1 MEPCCPRASGERGE
15 RGRPEGRQGMTAHPA
30 DPLEELSPRRI
41 LGSPMLRSEDRALLT
56 GTARYTDDVP
66 CEGALHGVFVRSPIA
81 HALVRSVDVDEARAM
96 PGVVG
101 VFVAGDMSGLRM
113 PPVED
118 SPETFARP
126 LLATERVLFVGE
138 PVAVVVAQTRAQAV
152 DAADAVAVDY
162 EPLVPVID
170 PEAALEPGAPVL
182 FQAHGSNLAIRVDDV
197 AEDPNALEGAE
208 IIVRARFVNQRV
220 APVPMEPNGALAIA
234 GVAPDEPSVALWAS
248 VQAPHDTRRIVA
260 QVLGLDSAQVRVRT
274 AAVGGG
280 FGGKIPTYPEHVVI
294 AWLARRMGGAVRW
307 AETRTKNIVAMTHG
321 RGQVQHVEL
330 GATRDGRLT
339 GLRVLVI
346 QDIGAYASEAATLP
360 PLTGL
365 MASGPYRIPRID
377 FHAVSV
383 LTNTTPVG
391 AYRGAGRPEATWL
404 LERALD
410 MLAGDLGIDPAEI
423 RRRNFI
429 PPEAFPYRT
438 PTGATYDSGDLGRAL
453 DTALRAAGYTE
464 LRKEQ
469 AARIDRGETWRL
481 GVGIGSYI
489 EVTGWGSEFASVE
502 ADEKGTFTVLT
513 GTSPQGQGHET
524 AWAQIVADTLGAPF
538 DAVAVRHSDTALV
551 PRGEGTMGSRSLQVG
566 GSAVLRASMALLAK
580 ARRLAAHLLKTGESG
595 VRFSGGRIGVRGAP
609 ELSLSWGGLAAAA
622 ADSASLPPGME
633 TGLRAQDDFEMEDST
648 YPSGVHVAVVEVDT
662 ETGKVKLV
670 RHVAADDCGRRVNPM
685 LVEGQIHGGAAQGAA
700 QALYESFVYDEE
712 GNPLTSSLATYAM
725 PSAAEL
731 PAFDTIPLVTPTDR
745 NPLGAKGVGE
755 GGTIGAGPAVHN
767 AVIDALSHL
776 GVRHVDPPMT
786 PERVW
791 TAITDAGRDV
801 PGDRN
806 EGGAHGPAGP
816 ERFDRGNRHPN
827 AERPVSGRGVTPK
840 IR

>member
-1 MEPCCPRASGERGE
+1 
-15 RGRPEGRQGMTAHPA
+15 MTAHPP
-30 DPLEELSPRRI
+30 DPLEEFSPSRV
-41 LGSPMLRSEDRALLT
+41 LGSPVLRSEDRALLT
-56 GTARYTDDVP
+56 GAGRYLDDVP

-96 PGVVG
+96 PGVMG
-101 VFVAGDMSGLRM
+101 VFVADDMGGLRM

-126 LLATERVLFVGE
+126 LLAADRVLFAGE
-138 PVAVVVAQTRAQAV
+138 PVAVVVAQTRAQAM

-170 PEAALEPGAPVL
+170 PETALEPDAPVL
-182 FQAHGSNLAIRVDDV
+182 FPAHGSNLAIRVDDV
-197 AEDPNALEGAE
+197 AEDPGALEGAE

-234 GVAPDEPSVALWAS
+234 AVRPDQPSVTLWAS

-260 QVLGLDSAQVRVRT
+260 QVLGLDSGRVRVRT

-294 AWLARRMGGAVRW
+294 AWLARQMGSPVRW
-307 AETRTKNIVAMTHG
+307 SETRSENMVAMTHG

-330 GATRDGRLT
+330 GATRDGRLL
-339 GLRVLVI
+339 GLRVFVI

-404 LERALD
+404 LERAMD

-524 AWAQIVADTLGAPF
+524 AWAQIVADTLAAPF

-580 ARRLAAHLLKTGESG
+580 ARRLAAHLLEASESD
-595 VRFSGGRIGVRGAP
+595 VRGFDGRIGITGDP
-609 ELSLSWGGLAAAA
+609 ESSLSWAELAAAA

-662 ETGKVKLV
+662 ETGKVKLA
-670 RHVAADDCGRRVNPM
+670 RHIAVDDCGRRVNPL
-685 LVEGQIHGGAAQGAA
+685 LVEGQIHGGIAQGAA
-700 QALYESFVYDEE
+700 QALYESIVYDEL
-712 GNPLTSSLATYAM
+712 GNPLTASLASYGM
-725 PSAAEL
+725 PAAPDL
-731 PAFDTIPLVTPTDR
+731 PAFVTVPLATPTDR

-776 GVRHVDPPMT
+776 GVRHIDMPMS
-786 PERVW
+786 PDRVW
-791 TAITDAGRDV
+791 MAIGDALSGA
-801 PGDRN
+801 PGDR
-806 EGGAHGPAGP
+806 EKGEAYGAAGP
-816 ERFDRGNRHPN
+816 EWLDRGHRHAH
-827 AERPVSGRGVTPK
+827 AERPVDRRGVTPK

>member
-1 MEPCCPRASGERGE
+1 MATGLV
-15 RGRPEGRQGMTAHPA
+15 
-30 DPLEELSPRRI
+30 DPLAEASSVRV
-41 LGSPMLRSEDRALLT
+41 LGSPMLRSEDSALLT
-56 GTARYTDDVP
+56 GAARYLADVP
-66 CEGALHGVFVRSPIA
+66 CEGALHAVFVRSPIA
-81 HALVRSVDVDEARAM
+81 HARIQSVEVDDARAM
-96 PGVVG
+96 PGVTG
-101 VFVAGDMSGLRM
+101 VFVAGDMGGLRM

-118 SPETFARP
+118 TPETFARP
-126 LLATERVLFVGE
+126 LLAIGRVRFVGE
-138 PVAVVVAQTRAQAV
+138 PVAVVVAQTRARAM
-152 DAADAVAVDY
+152 DAAEAVAIDY
-162 EPLVPVID
+162 APLAPVID
-170 PEAALEPGAPVL
+170 PEAALQPDAPVL
-182 FQAHGSNLAIRVDDV
+182 FQAHGSNVAFRVDEV
-197 AEDPNALEGAE
+197 ADDPRALGDAE
-208 IIVRARFVNQRV
+208 ITMRARFVNQRV

-234 GVAPDEPSVALWAS
+234 GTAAGQPSVTLWAS
-248 VQAPHDTRRIVA
+248 VQAPQDTRRIVA
-260 QVLGLDSAQVRVRT
+260 QVLGLGPGQVRVRT
-274 AAVGGG
+274 AVVGGG

-294 AWLARRMGGAVRW
+294 AWLARHMGTAVRW
-307 AETRTKNIVAMTHG
+307 SETRSENMVAMTHG

-330 GATRDGRLT
+330 GATRDGRLL
-339 GLRVLVI
+339 GLRVFVI

-377 FHAVSV
+377 FHAVLV

-410 MLAGDLGIDPAEI
+410 MLADDLGIDPAEI

-429 PPEAFPYRT
+429 PSSAFPYRT
-438 PTGATYDSGDLGRAL
+438 PTGANYDSGDLRGAL
-453 DTALRAAGYTE
+453 DAALRAAGYRE
-464 LRKEQ
+464 LRQEQ
-469 AARIDRGETWRL
+469 ASRIERGETWQL
-481 GVGIGSYI
+481 GIGISSYI
-489 EVTGWGSEFASVE
+489 EITGWGSEYASVE
-502 ADEKGTFTVLT
+502 ASEQGTFTVLT
-513 GTSPQGQGHET
+513 GTSPHGQGHET
-524 AWAQIVADTLGAPF
+524 TWAQIVADTLGVSF
-538 DAVAVRHSDTALV
+538 DAVTVRHSDTALV

-566 GSAVLRASMALLAK
+566 GSAVLRASVALRGK

-622 ADSASLPPGME
+622 ADPSSLPPGME
-633 TGLRAQDDFEMEDST
+633 TGLRAEDDFEMADST

>member
-1 MEPCCPRASGERGE
+1 
-15 RGRPEGRQGMTAHPA
+15 MTAHPA
-30 DPLEELSPRRI
+30 DPPEELSPRRI

-101 VFVAGDMSGLRM
+101 VFVAGDMGGLRM

-152 DAADAVAVDY
+152 DAADAVTVDY
-162 EPLVPVID
+162 EPLTPVID
-170 PEAALEPGAPVL
+170 PETALGPDAPVL
-182 FQAHGSNLAIRVDDV
+182 FPAHGSNLAIRVDDV
-197 AEDPNALEGAE
+197 AEDPGALEGAE

-234 GVAPDEPSVALWAS
+234 GVAPDEPSVTLWAS

-260 QVLGLDSAQVRVRT
+260 QVLGLDSGRVRVRT

-294 AWLARRMGGAVRW
+294 AWLARQMGSAVRW
-307 AETRTKNIVAMTHG
+307 SETRTENMVAMTHG

-330 GATRDGRLT
+330 GATRDGRLL
-339 GLRVLVI
+339 GLRVFVI

-365 MASGPYRIPRID
+365 MASGPYRISRID

-404 LERALD
+404 LERAMD

-429 PPEAFPYRT
+429 PPETFPYRT
-438 PTGATYDSGDLGRAL
+438 PTGASYDSGDLGRAL

-464 LRKEQ
+464 LRREQ
-469 AARIDRGETWRL
+469 AARIDRGETWQL
-481 GVGIGSYI
+481 GVGISSYV
-489 EVTGWGSEFASVE
+489 EVTGWGSEFASVQ

-524 AWAQIVADTLGAPF
+524 AWAQIVADTLGVSF
-538 DAVAVRHSDTALV
+538 DAVTVQHSDTALV

-566 GSAVLRASMALLAK
+566 GSAVLRASVALLDK
-580 ARRLAAHLLKTGESG
+580 ARRLAAHLLEASESD
-595 VRFSGGRIGVRGAP
+595 VRSSGGRIGVPEAP
-609 ELSLSWGGLAAAA
+609 ELSLSWGELAAAA
-622 ADSASLPPGME
+622 ADSSSLPPGME
-633 TGLRAQDDFEMEDST
+633 TGLRAQDDFEMADST

-670 RHVAADDCGRRVNPM
+670 RHVAVDDCGRRVNPM
-685 LVEGQIHGGAAQGAA
+685 LVDGQIHGGIAQGAA
-700 QALYESFVYDEE
+700 QALFESVVYDEL
-712 GNPLTSSLATYAM
+712 GNPLTSSLATYGM
-725 PSAAEL
+725 PSAADL
-731 PAFDTIPLVTPTDR
+731 PAFVTVPLATPTDR
-745 NPLGAKGVGE
+745 NPLAAKGVGE

-776 GVRHVDPPMT
+776 GVRHIDMPMS
-786 PERVW
+786 PDRVW
-791 TAITDAGRDV
+791 RAVRDALRGT
-801 PGDRN
+801 PGDR
-806 EGGAHGPAGP
+806 EKGEAHGAAGP
-816 ERFDRGNRHPN
+816 EWFDRGHRHAH
-827 AERPVSGRGVTPK
+827 AERPVDRRGVPPK

>member
-1 MEPCCPRASGERGE
+1 MTTHAPDLLEMPAP
-15 RGRPEGRQGMTAHPA
+15 GRV
-30 DPLEELSPRRI
+30 
-41 LGSPMLRSEDRALLT
+41 LGSRVLRSEDRALLT
-56 GTARYTDDVP
+56 GAARYLDDVP

-81 HALVRSVDVDEARAM
+81 HALVRSADVDEARAM

-101 VFVAGDMSGLRM
+101 VFVAEDIGGLRM

-118 SPETFARP
+118 SPEVFARP
-126 LLATERVLFVGE
+126 LIAIDRVRFVGE
-138 PVAVVVAQTRAQAV
+138 PVAVVVARTRAQAM

-162 EPLVPVID
+162 EPLPAVID
-170 PEAALEPGAPVL
+170 PEAALQPDAPIL
-182 FQAHGSNLAIRVDDV
+182 FQAHGSNLAISVDV
-197 AEDPNALEGAE
+197 AEDPDALESAE

-234 GVAPDEPSVALWAS
+234 GVALDQPSVTLWAS

-260 QVLGLDSAQVRVRT
+260 QVLGLDPALVRVRT

-294 AWLARRMGGAVRW
+294 AWLARHLGCAVRW
-307 AETRTKNIVAMTHG
+307 SESRSENMVAMTHG
-321 RGQVQHVEL
+321 RGQVQHVEM
-330 GATRDGRLT
+330 GATVHGRVLA
-339 GLRVLVI
+339 LRVNVI

-377 FHAVSV
+377 FHADSV
-383 LTNTTPVG
+383 VTTTTPVG

-410 MLAGDLGIDPAEI
+410 MLAAELGIDPAEI
-423 RRRNFI
+423 RRRNFV
-429 PPEAFPYRT
+429 PPETFPYRT
-438 PTGATYDSGDLGRAL
+438 PTGAIYDSGDPGRAL
-453 DTALRAAGYTE
+453 DIALHAAGYGE
-464 LRKEQ
+464 LRLEQ
-469 AARIDRGETWRL
+469 AARIDRAETWQL
-481 GVGIGSYI
+481 GIGISSYVEI
-489 EVTGWGSEFASVE
+489 TGWGSEFASVE
-502 ADEKGTFTVLT
+502 ADDQGRFTALT

-524 AWAQIVADTLGAPF
+524 AWAQIVADTLGVSF
-538 DAVAVRHSDTALV
+538 DAVTVRHSDTQLV

-566 GSAVLRASMALLAK
+566 GSALFQASVALLHK
-580 ARRLAAHLLKTGESG
+580 ARRLAAHLLQTSESD
-595 VRFSGGRIGVRGAP
+595 VRHFDGRIGIGEAP
-609 ELSLSWGGLAAAA
+609 ELSFSWGELAAAA
-622 ADSASLPPGME
+622 ADPSSLPPGMR
-633 TGLRAQDDFEMEDST
+633 TGLRAQADFEMEDST
-648 YPSGVHVAVVEVDT
+648 YPFGAHVAVVEVDT

-670 RHVAADDCGRRVNPM
+670 RHIAVDDCGRRINPM
-685 LVEGQIHGGAAQGAA
+685 LVEGQIHGGIAQGAA
-700 QALYESFVYDEE
+700 QALFESFVYDEL

-731 PAFDTIPLVTPTDR
+731 PAFVTVPLETPTDR

-776 GVRHVDPPMT
+776 GVRHIDMPVSPD
-786 PERVW
+786 RIW
-791 TAITDAGRDV
+791 RAIWDAQRDV
-801 PGDRN
+801 PGDRRK
-806 EGGAHGPAGP
+806 GGRHGAAGP
-816 ERFDRGNRHPN
+816 ERLDRGDRH
-827 AERPVSGRGVTPK
+827 AHEARPIDRRGVAPK